1 MDDSILFCRAKEIEC
16 QVILDL
22 LVVYEKKDLDRKSI
36 EIRKTFFFSSSNTH
50 LDVQTRI
57 QQLLGVPSIRHFEKY
72 LELPAFAGRAKKQNF
87 VYIKEMVWKKLQG

>member
-1 MDDSILFCRAKEIEC
+1 M
-16 QVILDL
+16 
-22 LVVYEKKDLDRKSI
+22 DRKSI

-50 LDVQTRI
+50 QDVQTRT

-87 VYIKEMVWKKLQG
+87 VYIKEMVWKKASRLERKALISGWKGGTDQSNNPSLIP